1 MKTKAVYKITNST
14 NGLIYIGGSIDV
26 KARWS
31 DHRSQLK
38 SGRCP
43 AVRMLADYRITGLA
57 PFHFEIIQ
65 RLAPGEDLRAS
76 EQAWL
81 DKLRPFD
88 PAIGYNTHPRAE
100 SPATMVRSPETR
112 ERMRASRATWEM
124 TPETGAKI
132 SAGRKASVRA
142 KSATLTLNA
151 TKRTLT
157 DDEARSVVRMYRE
170 GMTQEDIG
178 DHFGLTRRPIR
189 AILAGETYGHATG
202 IKRRAA

>member
-1 MKTKAVYKITNST
+1 MPIIGVYRISNTVS
-14 NGLIYIGGSIDV
+14 GLIYIGGSADI
-26 KARWS
+26 KARWRQ
-31 DHRSQLK
+31 HKNTLRY
-38 SGRCP
+38 GNHTAP
-43 AVRMLADYRITGLA
+43 RMLVDYRAHGIGPFRFEVIQYLA
-57 PFHFEIIQ
+57 P
-65 RLAPGEDLRAS
+65 AEDLRAA

-100 SPATMVRSPETR
+100 SPATIVRSPETR
-112 ERMRASRATWEM
+112 ECMRAARATWEM

-132 SAGRKASVRA
+132 SASRKASARA
-142 KSATLTLNA
+142 KSAILSLNA

-157 DDEARSVVRMYRE
+157 DDEARAVVRMYRE

-178 DHFGLTRRPIR
+178 HHFGLTRRPVR

-202 IKRRAA
+202 IQRRAA